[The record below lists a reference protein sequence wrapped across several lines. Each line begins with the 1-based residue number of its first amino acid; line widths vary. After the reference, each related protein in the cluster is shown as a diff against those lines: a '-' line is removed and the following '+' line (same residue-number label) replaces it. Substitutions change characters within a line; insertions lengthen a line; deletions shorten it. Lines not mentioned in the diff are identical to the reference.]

1 MNWKGKRVVV
11 IGAARQGIALT
22 RYLVQKGA
30 QVALTDRSPVE
41 ELGEAREAL
50 AGLSVE
56 WVLGEH
62 PFSLLDG
69 TDLVCPSGGVPLT
82 IPLVVEV
89 QARGIPLSNDS
100 QIFLEAAPCKVVGI
114 TGSAGKTTT
123 TTLAGLIGQASEGYG
138 PYRKTFIGGNIGS
151 PLIAVLDEM
160 TADDLAVVEFSS
172 FQLEIMTRS
181 PQVAAILNVAPNHLD
196 RHGTMEAYIAAK
208 LNIFNH
214 QTAKDVAVLWRDDAP
229 TWALRTHVKG
239 KLYSFGLTPLPEDA
253 IGTMVRDNAIWLRTE
268 QGESEVMP
276 VEEVRLRG
284 QHNLLNVL
292 AACSAAAA
300 ADLATDAMRTATK
313 GFTGVPHRL
322 EYVRTWKGAD
332 WYNDS
337 KATTPQASITAIQAF
352 DEPLIV
358 LAGGRDKNLPWE
370 AFIEVANERVD
381 HLILFGE
388 AADVIRRAMGENEF
402 RFTLDICTGLEQ
414 AINAAAKMASPGD
427 VVLLA
432 PGGTSFDEFQDFEER
447 GRRFREW
454 VRALSEEKNKVNT

>member
-30 QVALTDRSPVE
+30 QVALTDRSPAE
-41 ELGEAREAL
+41 DLGEARAAL
-50 AGLSVE
+50 AGLAVE

-62 PFSLLDG
+62 PISLLDG
-69 TDLVCPSGGVPLT
+69 TDLVCPSGGVPIT
-82 IPLVVEV
+82 IPLVVEA

-100 QIFLEAAPCKVVGI
+100 QIFLEAAPCKVVGV

-123 TTLAGLIGQASEGYG
+123 TTLAGLIGQASERHG

-151 PLIAVLDEM
+151 PLIAELDEM
-160 TADDLAVVEFSS
+160 AADDLAVVEFSS

-181 PQVAAILNVAPNHLD
+181 PQVATILNVAPNHLD

-208 LNIFNH
+208 LNIFHH
-214 QTAKDVAVLWRDDAP
+214 QTEKDAGVLWRDDEP

-239 KLYSFGLTPLPEDA
+239 QLYSFGLTALPEGE
-253 IGTMVRDNAIWLRTE
+253 IGTMVREDAIWLRTE
-268 QGESEVMP
+268 QGESKVMP

-284 QHNLLNVL
+284 EHNLLNVL
-292 AACSAAAA
+292 AACSLAAAA
-300 ADLATDAMRTATK
+300 GLSTDDMRTATK

-381 HLILFGE
+381 HVILFGE
-388 AADVIRRAMGENEF
+388 ASGVIRRAMGEHDFN
-402 RFTLDICTGLEQ
+402 FTLDICAGLEQ
-414 AINAAAKMASPGD
+414 AVKAAEKIASPGD

-447 GRRFREW
+447 GRRFREL
-454 VRALSEEKNKVNT
+454 VRALSEEKSKVNT